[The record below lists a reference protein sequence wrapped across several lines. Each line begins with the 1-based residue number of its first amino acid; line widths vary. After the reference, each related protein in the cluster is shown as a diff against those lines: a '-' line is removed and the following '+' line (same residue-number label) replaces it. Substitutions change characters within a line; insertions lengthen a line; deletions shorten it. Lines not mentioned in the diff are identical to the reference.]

1 MTGPIDLD
9 ALEALERRAKD
20 APWQVE
26 IVRDNHGYQY
36 PTSYQAYAFAEP
48 AHIASWAWAG
58 KDTSDIDLCVALRNH
73 ARALIAEARRAR
85 EYREA
90 LVRLIDAHGDRDTE
104 AFWHVRAE
112 CVALLRKDGERG

>member
-1 MTGPIDLD
+1 MTDPIGLD
-9 ALEALERRAKD
+9 ALEALERKAKD

-73 ARALIAEARRAR
+73 ARALISEARRAR
-85 EYREA
+85 ELEA
-90 LVRLIDAHGDRDTE
+90 DLEHVLGCQNDRAYCE
-104 AFWHVRAE
+104 RCSHAKA
-112 CVALLRKDGERG
+112 ALLRKDGERG